1 MPLNEQDKIQ
11 YLANVLKVAFDNKS
25 LSARETAA
33 LEEIRKSIDAK
44 KGLLAAAQKIVEI
57 GSYNFIKAGSFA
69 DQVKNLEAILF
80 VALTDTDLNES
91 ESRLVNEFIRLIG
104 ISQSQLDQLIT
115 ETLRYC
121 ESANHEI
128 TCPSCS
134 KLSPAKARFCPSCGQ
149 AFTSADVET
158 QGRKGVAP

>member
-69 DQVKNLEAILF
+69 DQVKNGLETADWLTRRQILRTLIKQVKVNREEIR
-80 VALTDTDLNES
+80 VAY
-91 ESRLVNEFIRLIG
+91 RV
-104 ISQSQLDQLIT
+104 
-115 ETLRYC
+115 
-121 ESANHEI
+121 
-128 TCPSCS
+128 
-134 KLSPAKARFCPSCGQ
+134 SPPFC
-149 AFTSADVET
+149 
-158 QGRKGVAP
+158 